1 MTEEFL
7 IREALAADVKQ
18 IAEIEKVSFK
28 TPWSEEMILSEMKEP
43 LSCFYVAVFQQK
55 IIGYY
60 GFLHILDEL
69 HILNVA
75 VDPDLRQKGVG
86 KKLIEHLVEQA
97 RALSARAV
105 TLEVRESN
113 LPAIRLYESFGF
125 ACAGVRPHYYT
136 DKENALI
143 YWLEL

>member
-1 MTEEFL
+1 
-7 IREALAADVKQ
+7 
-18 IAEIEKVSFK
+18 
-28 TPWSEEMILSEMKEP
+28 MILSEMREP
-43 LSCFYVAVFQQK
+43 LSTFFVAVFQNNV
-55 IIGYY
+55 IGYY

-75 VDPDLRQKGVG
+75 VDPTFRQKGIG
-86 KKLIEHLVEQA
+86 NKLIAHLVEKA

-113 LPAIRLYESFGF
+113 LPAIRLYEKFGF
-125 ACAGVRPHYYT
+125 VSAGVRPHYYT

>member
-1 MTEEFL
+1 MSAFF
-7 IREALAADVKQ
+7 IREASEKDADD
-18 IAEIEKVSFK
+18 IAVLESLSFK
-28 TPWSEEMILSEMKEP
+28 TPWSKEMILSEMREP
-43 LSCFYVAVFQQK
+43 ISHFFVVEESGK

-75 VDPDLRQKGVG
+75 VDPSFRRQGVG
-86 KKLIEHLVEQA
+86 
-97 RALSARAV
+97 RALMDSVKSEMSRLGCRAA

-113 LPAIRLYESFGF
+113 TAAVRLYEKAGF
-125 ACAGVRPHYYT
+125 SLAGVRPHYYM

>member
-1 MTEEFL
+1 MTDGLL
-7 IREALAADVKQ
+7 IREASDRDARE
-18 IAEIEKVSFK
+18 IARIEKASFP
-28 TPWSEEMILSEMKEP
+28 TPWTEEMVLSEMKEP
-43 LSCFYVAVFQQK
+43 LASFSVGVYQD
-55 IIGYY
+55 IIVGYY

-75 VDPDLRQKGVG
+75 VDPSYRGRKIGSALIAH
-86 KKLIEHLVEQA
+86 LIEQG
-97 RALSARAV
+97 RAFSARAA

-113 LPAIRLYESFGF
+113 APAVALYEKFGF
-125 ACAGVRPHYYT
+125 VCAGIRPHYYT